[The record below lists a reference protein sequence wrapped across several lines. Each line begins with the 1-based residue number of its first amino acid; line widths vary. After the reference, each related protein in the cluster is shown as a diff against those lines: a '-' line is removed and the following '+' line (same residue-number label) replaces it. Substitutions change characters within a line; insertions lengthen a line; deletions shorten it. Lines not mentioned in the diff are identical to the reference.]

1 MNRSYSKIRHIQE
14 VNQRLENKLILEKAG
29 DSLTPEAAGS
39 LKAKDTKFVAQFLNS
54 HYKINLPAA
63 QTGNWHDK
71 DYNDNLK
78 KYIEELKIPVWI
90 CKTGDGWCPDGS
102 DGEVTVYG
110 KDNIGK
116 LYDSMKKPNKS
127 TEQGKINTTF
137 DKAYDYKLENG
148 KYYFKGKE
156 NTQYAK
162 NYPNWV
168 EATGKGLEAIKSKV
182 TFA

>member
-14 VNQRLENKLILEKAG
+14 ANKRLENKLLLEKIG

-39 LKAKDTKFVAQFLNS
+39 PKAKDTKFVAQFLNS

-63 QTGNWHDK
+63 QTGNWSDK
-71 DYNDNLK
+71 DYNDTLK
-78 KYIEELKIPVWI
+78 KYMKEKQIPVWI
-90 CKTGDGWCPDGS
+90 CKKGDGYCHDDS
-102 DGEVTVYG
+102 EGEVTAKG
-110 KDNIGK
+110 SDLDK
-116 LYDSMKKPNKS
+116 LYDSMKPNNS
-127 TEQGKINTTF
+127 PVEQGKINTTF

-156 NTQYAK
+156 NTQHTK
-162 NYPNWV
+162 KYPNWV

-182 TFA
+182 TFT